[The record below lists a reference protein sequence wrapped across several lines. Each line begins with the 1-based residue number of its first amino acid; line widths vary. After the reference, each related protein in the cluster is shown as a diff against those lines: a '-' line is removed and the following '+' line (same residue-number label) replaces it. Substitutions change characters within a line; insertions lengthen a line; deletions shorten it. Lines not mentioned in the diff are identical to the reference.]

1 MEINNDVKD
10 IQNDNLMKASDYNGW
25 KDTLL
30 TILAK
35 HGKSPT
41 NVVNYYG
48 QTVNQGEPT
57 LSTQIG
63 TIRSDIINSSQ
74 ALCHVPSITE
84 LDVGDFSKGS
94 PTLLDTKTKIEAK
107 LAEMNSVCHHD
118 SNLSNNSNW
127 GEHSD
132 HTITYVSE
140 CTQELFISDDYSING
155 TVLYLCSSN

>member
-1 MEINNDVKD
+1 MDNNELN
-10 IQNDNLMKASDYNGW
+10 QELLSSNELMKASDYNGW
-25 KDTLL
+25 KDTLVAIL
-30 TILAK
+30 TK
-35 HGKSPT
+35 HGKSPA

-48 QTVNQGEPT
+48 QTVNQGEAT

-107 LAEMNSVCHHD
+107 LAEMNAICHHNANYSD
-118 SNLSNNSNW
+118 YSDNDNVIPCQHYSDWPFCGSD
-127 GEHSD
+127 D
-132 HTITYVSE
+132 HTVIYFSH
-140 CTQELFISDDYSING
+140 D
-155 TVLYLCSSN
+155 